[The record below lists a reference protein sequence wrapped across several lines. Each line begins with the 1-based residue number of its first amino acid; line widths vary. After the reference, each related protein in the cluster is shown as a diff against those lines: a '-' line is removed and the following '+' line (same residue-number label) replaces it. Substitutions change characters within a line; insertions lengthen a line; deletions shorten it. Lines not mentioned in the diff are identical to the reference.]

1 MSPPHTR
8 TTAAATGGNSIPAP
22 RRKGYTHLNVQ
33 FGRGSHAPTFAPH
46 ARHGLV
52 CRSFRFTDA
61 AGIAEEMAGAAL
73 IISHAGSGS
82 IIESLSRQKPLLVV
96 VNDALM
102 DNHQAELAGQLDA
115 DGHLHCT
122 GCEGLLAAL
131 QQRTPQCPM
140 PPPTHPS
147 IPQPH
152 AEAHGHRPATPRAVL
167 LACTHSYFVQPVSNS
182 VGSKCHDTAWPELG
196 AAETCVCDPCQMA
209 ALRNSARACR
219 RFRCAAAHA
228 AAQGSGVC
236 ARGRRVDGLVVVRRG
251 ALPRPVAANAA
262 PWPPTGASETRHGW
276 RGQRLG
282 KEQRACSHP
291 TPRTGQLI
299 SSALD
304 S

>member
-131 QQRTPQCPM
+131 QQRTPQCPPPPPQHTLPSHSPTQKHTGTGLPRPAQCFLPAHTPTLCNRCPILLVRNAMTPLGRSWALPRLVFATPVRWRLSGTAPVRAGDFGALLPM
-140 PPPTHPS
+140 PPPK
-147 IPQPH
+147 
-152 AEAHGHRPATPRAVL
+152 AREFAHEV
-167 LACTHSYFVQPVSNS
+167 
-182 VGSKCHDTAWPELG
+182 D
-196 AAETCVCDPCQMA
+196 
-209 ALRNSARACR
+209 ALM
-219 RFRCAAAHA
+219 
-228 AAQGSGVC
+228 
-236 ARGRRVDGLVVVRRG
+236 
-251 ALPRPVAANAA
+251 
-262 PWPPTGASETRHGW
+262 GW
-276 RGQRLG
+276 
-282 KEQRACSHP
+282 
-291 TPRTGQLI
+291 
-299 SSALD
+299 
-304 S
+304 

>member
-1 MSPPHTR
+1 M
-8 TTAAATGGNSIPAP
+8 
-22 RRKGYTHLNVQ
+22 Q
-33 FGRGSHAPTFAPH
+33 FGRGAHAPTFAPH

-61 AGIAEEMAGAAL
+61 AGIAQEMAGAAL

-122 GCEGLLAAL
+122 GCQGLLAAL
-131 QQRTPQCPM
+131 QQRTPPFVL
-140 PPPTHPS
+140 PS
-147 IPQPH
+147 NTDR
-152 AEAHGHRPATPRAVL
+152 HGRLRAADAWAATRRGCRV
-167 LACTHSYFVQPVSNS
+167 V
-182 VGSKCHDTAWPELG
+182 
-196 AAETCVCDPCQMA
+196 
-209 ALRNSARACR
+209 ALRNGARVCR

-236 ARGRRVDGLVVVRRG
+236 ARGRHVDGLVMNAFFFALCGAMNPRIALCSADGTRIRG
-251 ALPRPVAANAA
+251 VSWAGGLPSAMLVAANAA

-282 KEQRACSHP
+282 KEQRCLD
-291 TPRTGQLI
+291 PRRHCFLAILSGLRLVGI
-299 SSALD
+299 ASARR
-304 S
+304 